1 MATGCSGRERNV
13 NRFDTLGIG
22 MTSRRTRERLVA
34 RLEEQGITH
43 TEVLDMV
50 AATPRHIFIE
60 EALAHRAYED
70 TALPIG
76 HDQTISQPLVVALMT
91 ATLLNVPR
99 SRVLEVGTGSGYQT
113 AILAGLCRRVFTI
126 ERIKALLSR
135 ANERF
140 AALSVNNVITKLGD
154 GYLGWPEQA
163 PFDGILVTAAPRG
176 VPQALREQ
184 LAPGGRMVLPVGSGD
199 VQELKVID
207 RDADGF
213 AEDAVRQV
221 RFVPLLKGVKS

>member
-1 MATGCSGRERNV
+1 M
-13 NRFDTLGIG
+13 NRFDLVGIG

-34 RLEEQGITH
+34 RLEDGGITH
-43 TEVLDMV
+43 PEVLDAL
-50 AATPRHIFIE
+50 AATPRHVFIE

-76 HDQTISQPLVVALMT
+76 HGQTISQPRMVALMT

-99 SRVLEVGTGSGYQT
+99 PRILEIGTGSGYQT

-126 ERIKALLSR
+126 ERIQTLVGR
-135 ANERF
+135 ASERF
-140 AALSVNNVITKLGD
+140 EALSITNVITKVGD

-163 PFDGILVTAAPRG
+163 PFDGILVTAAPRD
-176 VPQALREQ
+176 VPRTLLEQ
-184 LAPGGRMVLPVGSGD
+184 LGPGGRMVLPVGGGE
-199 VQELKVID
+199 VQELRVID

-213 AEDAVRQV
+213 VEDSVQQV
-221 RFVPLLKGVKS
+221 CFVPLLKGVQGR

>member
-1 MATGCSGRERNV
+1 M
-13 NRFDTLGIG
+13 NRFDLVGIG

-34 RLEEQGITH
+34 RLEDGGITH
-43 TEVLDMV
+43 PQVLDAL
-50 AATPRHIFIE
+50 AATPRHVFIE

-76 HDQTISQPLVVALMT
+76 HGQTISQPRMVALMT

-99 SRVLEVGTGSGYQT
+99 PRILEIGTGSGYQT

-126 ERIKALLSR
+126 ERIQTLVGR
-135 ANERF
+135 ARERF
-140 AALSVNNVITKLGD
+140 EALSITNVITKVGD

-163 PFDGILVTAAPRG
+163 PFDGILVTAAPRD
-176 VPQALREQ
+176 VPRTLLEQ
-184 LAPGGRMVLPVGSGD
+184 LGPEGRMVLPVGGGE
-199 VQELKVID
+199 VQELRVID

-213 AEDAVRQV
+213 VEDSVQQV
-221 RFVPLLKGVKS
+221 CFVPLLKGVQGR

>member
-1 MATGCSGRERNV
+1 M
-13 NRFDTLGIG
+13 NRIDPIGIG

-43 TEVLDMV
+43 PEVLD
-50 AATPRHIFIE
+50 AFSATPRHVFIE

-76 HDQTISQPLVVALMT
+76 QGQTISQPLIVALMT

-99 SRVLEVGTGSGYQT
+99 PRILEVGTGSGYQA
-113 AILAGLCRRVFTI
+113 AILAGLCRRVFTV
-126 ERIKALLSR
+126 ERIEALAAR
-135 ANERF
+135 ARERF
-140 AALSVNNVITKLGD
+140 DALSLNNVVTKIGD

-176 VPQALREQ
+176 IPRALLDQ
-184 LAPGGRMVLPVGSGD
+184 LDEGGRMVLPVGGGD
-199 VQELKVID
+199 VQELRVID
-207 RDADGF
+207 RTADGF
-213 AEDAVRQV
+213 EENAVKQV
-221 RFVPLLKGVKS
+221 RFVPLLKGVQGS